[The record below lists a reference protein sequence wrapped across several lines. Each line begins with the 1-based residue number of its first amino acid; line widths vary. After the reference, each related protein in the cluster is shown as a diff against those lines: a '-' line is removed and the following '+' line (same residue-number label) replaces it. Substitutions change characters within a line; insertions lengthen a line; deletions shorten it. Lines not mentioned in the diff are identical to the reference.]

1 VETDYS
7 KLKQVMDND
16 PLLFN
21 GLTEEREVKFKEWL
35 PENMHIYNAFI
46 KYARELKWRN
56 NRDYYSAR
64 AIWERLRW
72 ETMLEDSN
80 GPPPKISDLNM
91 PFVSWLSMYV
101 EPDLKGMFR
110 KRKKKEEDDEGE
122 PFELIG

>member
-1 VETDYS
+1 
-7 KLKQVMDND
+7 MDND

-21 GLTEEREVKFKEWL
+21 GLTEDREVKFKEWL

-46 KYARELKWRN
+46 KYARELKWRY

-72 ETMLEDSN
+72 ETMMEDSN
-80 GPPPKISDLNM
+80 PFNVDEKSKGPPPKISDLNM
-91 PFVSWLSMYV
+91 PFVSWLSMYA